1 MEASKTLHK
10 IKKLKPN
17 KSIDESK
24 EDDTKKDDKLYKMI
38 CSMYEKNYNLKIYKK
53 KQL

>member
-17 KSIDESK
+17 KSIDKSK

-38 CSMYEKNYNLKIYKK
+38 CSMYEKNYNLKIDKK